1 MRTRRHRSS
10 GSGSARPPSGSWSR
24 PPMASGGGSSSPW
37 RWRRSRSSCC
47 STSRSRASPRPNGRP
62 FARYSTPSRARSSS
76 RARAPRWSP
85 TRAPGRCTLATE
97 ALDVSGI
104 DAYYGDSHVL
114 HAVSF
119 ALKGGRLLGL
129 LGRNGAGKTTC
140 MATIMGFLK
149 PRRGSIS
156 LYGEDVAGLAPDV
169 IARKGIC
176 LVPQG
181 RRMFRTLTVRENLM
195 VAAQARKN
203 GGSGWSID
211 RVFQL
216 FPRLSERHAQLAGSL
231 SGGEQQMLAIGRA
244 LMGNPRVLLMD
255 EPSEGL
261 APQLVAE
268 VGRTIAQLKA
278 EGQSI
283 VLVEQNIKLTLDLA
297 DDIVMI
303 NTGRVVF
310 RGTAGEIKLDDAI
323 VSQHLGVF

>member
-1 MRTRRHRSS
+1 
-10 GSGSARPPSGSWSR
+10 
-24 PPMASGGGSSSPW
+24 
-37 RWRRSRSSCC
+37 
-47 STSRSRASPRPNGRP
+47 
-62 FARYSTPSRARSSS
+62 
-76 RARAPRWSP
+76 
-85 TRAPGRCTLATE
+85 LATE
-97 ALDVSGI
+97 ALAISDI
-104 DAYYGDSHVL
+104 DTYYGDSHVL
-114 HAVSF
+114 HGVSF
-119 ALKGGRLLGL
+119 SLQPGRLLGL

-140 MATIMGFLK
+140 MSTIMGFLK
-149 PRRGSIS
+149 PRGGSIS
-156 LYGEDVAGLAPDV
+156 LYGEPVAGLAPDV

-195 VAAQARKN
+195 VAAQSHKKDN
-203 GGSGWSID
+203 GAGWSIN
-211 RVFQL
+211 RVFQT
-216 FPRLSERHAQLAGSL
+216 FPRLAERHAQVAGSL

-283 VLVEQNIKLTLDLA
+283 VLVEQNIKLTLNLA
-297 DDIVMI
+297 DDVVII

-310 RGTAGEIKLDDAI
+310 RGPASGIKLDDAI